1 MDKEAFFCYN
11 VFIEKTLLM
20 KEGKFMKDKRIAT
33 QVVALGGLGE
43 VGKNM
48 YIVEHDNEIIII
60 DAGVMFPED
69 NLLGVDYVI
78 QDVSY
83 LKKNEHK
90 IKALFITHGHEDHI
104 GGIPFLLQAIQI
116 PVIYTPKIAQDLI
129 SKKLVERN
137 IKYDNFQ
144 VITPELVVKFKHFT
158 VEFINT
164 THSIPDSFA
173 LLIKTPNGNIFETG
187 DFKFDLTPIGP
198 MADIHKMAQAGLEGV
213 TLLLSDSTNA
223 LSSGYSKSES
233 AVDGTL
239 NDMISKHHGRVII
252 ATFASNIYRVKHI
265 AETCRKYNRK
275 IIVFGRSM
283 ENSVELAL
291 NNGLLKDRS
300 LFIDANQAKSLKR
313 NEICILCTGSQ
324 GEPLAAL
331 SRIANGQH
339 KQISLLNDDLVIFS
353 SSPIPGNA
361 ESINRIINKLYLKGV
376 RVFTNSEFSDIH
388 TSGHAKEEE
397 LKWMLRIIKP
407 KYFMPMHGEY
417 RMLKRHTELGVM
429 CGINPNNTLI
439 CSNGDVIELYNG
451 EVRKS
456 GHIQAGDVYV
466 DGSRVGDIGS
476 VVIKDRKL
484 MSQDG
489 ILITILNINTL
500 TRKLLLKPNVTARG
514 FVLVNENQELMQ
526 KIERKIAEVANN
538 FLAKSPYTYTDLK
551 NQIILELLPFI
562 NSLTGRKP
570 IILPVIMEVNQ
581 A

>member
-1 MDKEAFFCYN
+1 MENKSN
-11 VFIEKTLLM
+11 IPTRVI
-20 KEGKFMKDKRIAT
+20 
-33 QVVALGGLGE
+33 ALGGLGE

-48 YIVEHDNEIIII
+48 YLIEHDSEILVI

-69 NLLGVDYVI
+69 GLLGVDYVI

-83 LKKNEHK
+83 LKKNASK
-90 IKALFITHGHEDHI
+90 IKGLFITHGHEDHI
-104 GGIPFLLQAIQI
+104 GGIPFLLQAINI
-116 PVIYTPKIAQDLI
+116 PKIYTPKIAKDLI
-129 SKKLVERN
+129 EKKLVEKN
-137 IKYDNFQ
+137 IKYENYEI
-144 VITPELVVKFKHFT
+144 ITPELEVKTKYFNITF
-158 VEFINT
+158 VNT
-164 THSIPDSFA
+164 THSIPDSYAF
-173 LLIKTPNGNIFETG
+173 LIKTPNGTIFETG
-187 DFKFDLTPIGP
+187 DFKFDLTPVGP
-198 MADIHKMAQAGLEGV
+198 MADIHKMAQAGASGV

-233 AVDGTL
+233 AVDSTL
-239 NDMISKHHGRVII
+239 NDMIGRHYGRVII
-252 ATFASNIYRVKHI
+252 ATFASNIYRIKHI
-265 AETCRKYNRK
+265 VETCKKYNRK

-283 ENSVELAL
+283 ENSIELAL
-291 NNGLLKDRS
+291 NNGLINDKS
-300 LFIDANQAKSLKR
+300 LFIEANDAKSLKR

-339 KQISLLNDDLVIFS
+339 KQISLLGDDLVIFS
-353 SSPIPGNA
+353 SNPIPGNA
-361 ESINRIINKLYLKGV
+361 ESINKIINKLYLKGV
-376 RVFTNSEFSDIH
+376 KVFTNSEFSDVH

-417 RMLKRHTELGVM
+417 RMLKRHAEIGIDCGVKQE
-429 CGINPNNTLI
+429 NTFI
-439 CSNGDVIELYNG
+439 CSNGDVLELLNG
-451 EVRKS
+451 TVKKN
-456 GHIQAGDVYV
+456 GTVQAGDVYV

-514 FVLVNENQELMQ
+514 FVLVNENQELMN
-526 KIERKIAEVANN
+526 KIEKKIAEVVNN
-538 FLAKSPYTYTDLK
+538 FLAKGPYTYTDLK

-562 NSLTGRKP
+562 NNLTGRKP

-581 A
+581 ANN

>member
-1 MDKEAFFCYN
+1 MEN
-11 VFIEKTLLM
+11 KT
-20 KEGKFMKDKRIAT
+20 IAT
-33 QVVALGGLGE
+33 KVVALGGLGE

-48 YIVEHDNEIIII
+48 YIIEHNDELLII

-78 QDVSY
+78 QDITY
-83 LKKNEHK
+83 LKKNVDK
-90 IKALFITHGHEDHI
+90 IKGLFITHGHEDHI
-104 GGIPFLLQAIQI
+104 GGIPFLLQAIDI
-116 PVIYTPKIAQDLI
+116 PIIYTPKIAKDLI
-129 SKKLVERN
+129 EKKLVERN
-137 IKYDNFQ
+137 INYNNFEIITTDLNVKTKYFD
-144 VITPELVVKFKHFT
+144 IS
-158 VEFINT
+158 FINT

-173 LLIKTPNGNIFETG
+173 LVIKTPNGTIFETG
-187 DFKFDLTPIGP
+187 DFKFDLTPVGP
-198 MADIHKMAQAGLEGV
+198 MADIHKMAKAGDEGV

-233 AVDGTL
+233 AVDGTI
-239 NDMISKHHGRVII
+239 NDMISRHHGRVII
-252 ATFASNIYRVKHI
+252 ATFASNIYRIKHI
-265 AETCRKYNRK
+265 AESCKKYNRK
-275 IIVFGRSM
+275 IIIFGRSM

-291 NNGLLKDRS
+291 NNGLITDKS
-300 LFIDANQAKSLKR
+300 LFIDANDAKSLKR

-339 KQISLLNDDLVIFS
+339 KQISLLGDDLVIFS

-361 ESINRIINKLYLKGV
+361 ESINKIINKLYLKGV

-417 RMLKRHTELGVM
+417 RMLKRHAEIGVL
-429 CGINPNNTLI
+429 CGVSSENTFI
-439 CSNGDVIELYNG
+439 CSNGDVIELLNG
-451 EVRKS
+451 EVRKN
-456 GHIQAGDVYV
+456 GTVQAGDIYV

-526 KIERKIAEVANN
+526 KIERKISEVVNS
-538 FLAKSPYTYTDLK
+538 FLAKSPYSYTDLK

-562 NSLTGRKP
+562 NNLTGRKP

-581 A
+581 S

>member
-1 MDKEAFFCYN
+1 MENKN
-11 VFIEKTLLM
+11 N
-20 KEGKFMKDKRIAT
+20 IAT
-33 QVVALGGLGE
+33 KVIALGGLGE

-48 YIVEHDNEIIII
+48 YVVEHNDELLII

-78 QDVSY
+78 QDISY
-83 LKKNEHK
+83 LKKNADK
-90 IKALFITHGHEDHI
+90 IKGLFITHGHEDHI
-104 GGIPFLLQAIQI
+104 GGIPFLLQAINI
-116 PVIYTPKIAQDLI
+116 PVIYTPKIAKDLI
-129 SKKLVERN
+129 EKKLVERN
-137 IKYDNFQ
+137 IKYENYQ
-144 VITPELVVKFKHFT
+144 IITPDFNVKTKYFDIS
-158 VEFINT
+158 FINT

-173 LLIKTPNGNIFETG
+173 IVIKTPNGTIFETG
-187 DFKFDLTPIGP
+187 DFKFDLTPVGP
-198 MADIHKMAQAGLEGV
+198 MADIHKMAKFGSEGV

-223 LSSGYSKSES
+223 LTSGYSKSES

-252 ATFASNIYRVKHI
+252 ATFASNIYRIKHI
-265 AETCRKYNRK
+265 VESCKKYGRK

-283 ENSVELAL
+283 DNSIELAL
-291 NNGLLKDRS
+291 SNGLINDKS
-300 LFIDANQAKSLKR
+300 IFIDANEAKSLKR

-361 ESINRIINKLYLKGV
+361 ESINKIINKLYLKGV
-376 RVFTNSEFSDIH
+376 RVFTNSEFSDVH

-417 RMLKRHTELGVM
+417 RMLKKHTEIGVM
-429 CGINPNNTLI
+429 CGVKPENTFI
-439 CSNGDVIELYNG
+439 CTNGDVIEILNG
-451 EVRKS
+451 EVKKA
-456 GHIQAGDVYV
+456 GTVQAGDVYV

-500 TRKLLLKPNVTARG
+500 QRKLLLKPNVTARG

-526 KIERKIAEVANN
+526 KIERKISEIANN
-538 FLAKSPYTYTDLK
+538 ALSKAPYSYIDLK

-562 NSLTGRKP
+562 NNLTGRKP

>member
-1 MDKEAFFCYN
+1 MDNK
-11 VFIEKTLLM
+11 I
-20 KEGKFMKDKRIAT
+20 IAT
-33 QVVALGGLGE
+33 KVIALGGLGE

-48 YIVEHDNEIIII
+48 YIIEHDSEILII

-78 QDVSY
+78 QDISY
-83 LKKNEHK
+83 LKKNENK
-90 IKALFITHGHEDHI
+90 IKGLFITHGHEDHI
-104 GGIPFLLQAIQI
+104 GGIPFLLQAINV
-116 PVIYTPKIAQDLI
+116 PVIYTPKIAKDLI
-129 SKKLVERN
+129 EKKLEERN
-137 IKYDNFQ
+137 IKYINYEIINSDLEVKTKYFN
-144 VITPELVVKFKHFT
+144 ITFV
-158 VEFINT
+158 NT

-173 LLIKTPNGNIFETG
+173 LIVKTPNGTIFETG
-187 DFKFDLTPIGP
+187 DFKFDLTPVGP
-198 MADIHKMAQAGLEGV
+198 MADIHKMAKAGSEGI

-223 LSSGYSKSES
+223 LSDGYSKSES
-233 AVDGTL
+233 AVDGTI
-239 NDMISKHHGRVII
+239 NDMISKHYGRVII
-252 ATFASNIYRVKHI
+252 ATFASNIYRIKHI
-265 AETCRKYNRK
+265 VESCKKYNRK
-275 IIVFGRSM
+275 IIIFGRSM
-283 ENSVELAL
+283 ENSIELAL
-291 NNGLLKDRS
+291 NNGLINDKS
-300 LFIDANQAKSLKR
+300 LFIDANDAKSLKR

-339 KQISLLNDDLVIFS
+339 KQISLLGDDLVIFS

-417 RMLKRHTELGVM
+417 RMLKRHTEIGVM
-429 CGINPNNTLI
+429 CGIKPENTFI
-439 CSNGDVIELYNG
+439 CSNGDVIELING
-451 EVRKS
+451 TVRKN
-456 GHIQAGDVYV
+456 GTVQAGDVYV

-476 VVIKDRKL
+476 IVIKDRKL

-514 FVLVNENQELMQ
+514 FVLVNENQELIQ
-526 KIERKIAEVANN
+526 KIERKISEIVTN
-538 FLAKSPYTYTDLK
+538 FLAKTPYSYTDLK

-562 NSLTGRKP
+562 NNLTGRKP

-581 A
+581 S

>member
-1 MDKEAFFCYN
+1 MENKSN
-11 VFIEKTLLM
+11 IPTRVI
-20 KEGKFMKDKRIAT
+20 
-33 QVVALGGLGE
+33 ALGGLGE

-48 YIVEHDNEIIII
+48 YLIEHDSEILVI

-69 NLLGVDYVI
+69 GLLGVDYVI

-83 LKKNEHK
+83 LKKNASK
-90 IKALFITHGHEDHI
+90 IKGLFITHGHEDHI
-104 GGIPFLLQAIQI
+104 GGIPFLLQAINI
-116 PVIYTPKIAQDLI
+116 PKIYTPKIAKDLI
-129 SKKLVERN
+129 EKKLVEKN
-137 IKYDNFQ
+137 IKYENYEI
-144 VITPELVVKFKHFT
+144 ITPELEVKTKYFDITF
-158 VEFINT
+158 VNT
-164 THSIPDSFA
+164 THSIPDSYAF
-173 LLIKTPNGNIFETG
+173 LIKTPNGTIFETG
-187 DFKFDLTPIGP
+187 DFKFDLTPVGP
-198 MADIHKMAQAGLEGV
+198 MADIHKMAQAGASGV

-233 AVDGTL
+233 AVDSTL
-239 NDMISKHHGRVII
+239 NDMIGRHYGRVII
-252 ATFASNIYRVKHI
+252 ATFASNIYRIKHI
-265 AETCRKYNRK
+265 VETCKKYNRK

-283 ENSVELAL
+283 ENSIELAL
-291 NNGLLKDRS
+291 NNGLINDKS
-300 LFIDANQAKSLKR
+300 LFIEANDAKSLKR

-339 KQISLLNDDLVIFS
+339 KQISLLGDDLVIFS
-353 SSPIPGNA
+353 SNPIPGNA
-361 ESINRIINKLYLKGV
+361 ESINKIINKLYLKGV
-376 RVFTNSEFSDIH
+376 KVFTNSEFSDVH

-417 RMLKRHTELGVM
+417 RMLKRHAEIGIDCGVK
-429 CGINPNNTLI
+429 PENTFI
-439 CSNGDVIELYNG
+439 CSNGDVLELLNG
-451 EVRKS
+451 TVKKN
-456 GHIQAGDVYV
+456 GTVQAGDVYV

-514 FVLVNENQELMQ
+514 FVLVNENQELMN
-526 KIERKIAEVANN
+526 KIEKKIAEVVNN
-538 FLAKSPYTYTDLK
+538 FLAKGPYTYTDLK

-562 NSLTGRKP
+562 NNLTGRKP

-581 A
+581 ANN

>member
-1 MDKEAFFCYN
+1 MENKN
-11 VFIEKTLLM
+11 N
-20 KEGKFMKDKRIAT
+20 IAT
-33 QVVALGGLGE
+33 KVIALGGLGE

-48 YIVEHDNEIIII
+48 YVVEHNDELLII

-78 QDVSY
+78 QDISY
-83 LKKNEHK
+83 LKKNADK
-90 IKALFITHGHEDHI
+90 IKGLFITHGHEDHI
-104 GGIPFLLQAIQI
+104 GGIPFLLQAINI
-116 PVIYTPKIAQDLI
+116 PVIYTPKIAKDLI
-129 SKKLVERN
+129 EKKLVERN
-137 IKYDNFQ
+137 IKYENYQ
-144 VITPELVVKFKHFT
+144 IITPDFNVKTKYFDIS
-158 VEFINT
+158 FINT

-173 LLIKTPNGNIFETG
+173 IVIKTPNGTIFETG
-187 DFKFDLTPIGP
+187 DFKFDLTPVGP
-198 MADIHKMAQAGLEGV
+198 MADIHKMAKFGSEGV

-223 LSSGYSKSES
+223 LTSGYSKSES

-252 ATFASNIYRVKHI
+252 ATFASNIYRIKHI
-265 AETCRKYNRK
+265 VESCKKYGRK

-283 ENSVELAL
+283 DNSIELAL
-291 NNGLLKDRS
+291 NNGLINDKS
-300 LFIDANQAKSLKR
+300 MFIDANEAKSLKR

-339 KQISLLNDDLVIFS
+339 KQISLRNDDLVIFS

-361 ESINRIINKLYLKGV
+361 ESINKIINKLYLKGV
-376 RVFTNSEFSDIH
+376 RVFTNSEFSDVH

-417 RMLKRHTELGVM
+417 RMLKKHTEIGVM
-429 CGINPNNTLI
+429 CGVNPENTFI
-439 CSNGDVIELYNG
+439 CTNGDVIELLNG
-451 EVRKS
+451 EVKKA
-456 GHIQAGDVYV
+456 GTVQAGDVYV

-500 TRKLLLKPNVTARG
+500 QRKLLLKPNVTARG

-526 KIERKIAEVANN
+526 KIERKISEIANN
-538 FLAKSPYTYTDLK
+538 ALSKAPYSYIDLK

-562 NSLTGRKP
+562 NNLTGRKP

>member
-1 MDKEAFFCYN
+1 MENKSN
-11 VFIEKTLLM
+11 IPTRVI
-20 KEGKFMKDKRIAT
+20 
-33 QVVALGGLGE
+33 ALGGLGE

-48 YIVEHDNEIIII
+48 YLIEHDSEILVI

-69 NLLGVDYVI
+69 GLLGVDYVI

-83 LKKNEHK
+83 LKKNASK
-90 IKALFITHGHEDHI
+90 IKGLFITHGHEDHI
-104 GGIPFLLQAIQI
+104 GGIPFLLQAINI
-116 PVIYTPKIAQDLI
+116 PKIYTPKIAKDLI
-129 SKKLVERN
+129 EKKLVEKN
-137 IKYDNFQ
+137 IKFENYEI
-144 VITPELVVKFKHFT
+144 ITPELEVKTKYFDITF
-158 VEFINT
+158 VNT
-164 THSIPDSFA
+164 THSIPDSYAF
-173 LLIKTPNGNIFETG
+173 LIKTPNGTIFETG
-187 DFKFDLTPIGP
+187 DFKFDLTPVGP
-198 MADIHKMAQAGLEGV
+198 MADIHKMAQAGANGV

-233 AVDGTL
+233 AVDSTL
-239 NDMISKHHGRVII
+239 NDMIGRHYGRVII
-252 ATFASNIYRVKHI
+252 ATFASNIYRIKHI
-265 AETCRKYNRK
+265 VETCKKYNRK

-283 ENSVELAL
+283 ENSIELAL
-291 NNGLLKDRS
+291 NNGLINDKS
-300 LFIDANQAKSLKR
+300 LFIEANDAKSLKR

-339 KQISLLNDDLVIFS
+339 KQISLLGDDLVIFS
-353 SSPIPGNA
+353 SNPIPGNA
-361 ESINRIINKLYLKGV
+361 ESINKIINKLYLKGV
-376 RVFTNSEFSDIH
+376 KVFTNSEFSDVH

-417 RMLKRHTELGVM
+417 RMLKRHAEIGIDCGVKQE
-429 CGINPNNTLI
+429 NTFI
-439 CSNGDVIELYNG
+439 CSNGDVLELLNG
-451 EVRKS
+451 TVKKN
-456 GHIQAGDVYV
+456 GTVQAGDVYV

-484 MSQDG
+484 MSGDG

-514 FVLVNENQELMQ
+514 FVLVNENQELMN
-526 KIERKIAEVANN
+526 KIEKKIAEVVNN
-538 FLAKSPYTYTDLK
+538 FLAKGPYTYTDLK

-562 NSLTGRKP
+562 NNLTGRKP

-581 A
+581 ANN